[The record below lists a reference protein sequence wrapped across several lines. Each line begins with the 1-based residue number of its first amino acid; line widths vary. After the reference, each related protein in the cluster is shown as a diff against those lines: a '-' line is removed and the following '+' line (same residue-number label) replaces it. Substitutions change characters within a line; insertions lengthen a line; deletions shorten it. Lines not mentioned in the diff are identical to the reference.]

1 MLDDLVDSTE
11 AIIFVKDVQGRYTFV
26 NRGYELAHRVS
37 RETYLGKT
45 DHDVFPKDIADG
57 YVQTDRRVIET
68 RSPSVSEE
76 SFPTLDG
83 FHTVVVVKF
92 PLIDEHGA
100 VTAVCGVATD
110 ATQRVQAETRMHM
123 LSAAVDQAS
132 DMVAMFEL
140 SPLGEWRIFYANDMF
155 LRTTGYERSDVI
167 GHTSRFLE
175 GPRTNVEES
184 NRRRALLKQ
193 GIPCRAEVAYYRRDG
208 TVFWVELNARPLRG
222 AGGSVTHTI
231 VLYRDITQ
239 RHVEEELHALEISRD
254 ELSGLYN
261 RRYFTRALEYAVH
274 DARINEQVHGVLF
287 IKIEGFVD
295 LAQLAEILGH
305 RLRNADV
312 LARVGGDEL
321 AVLVRFCSLPQSQ
334 RIAKEFLDAIIRLHV
349 EANIGVAEITSNTE
363 SADQAIH
370 QAQDACSQAKL
381 GGPNRVCLAG

>member
-45 DHDVFPKDIADG
+45 DHDVFPKDVADG

-68 RSPSVSEE
+68 RSPNVSEE
-76 SFPTLDG
+76 RFPTLEG

-92 PLIDEHGA
+92 PLVDEHGA
-100 VTAVCGVATD
+100 VTAVCGVATET
-110 ATQRVQAETRMHM
+110 TQRVQAETRMHM

-140 SPLGEWRIFYANDMF
+140 SPLGEWRIFYVNGMF
-155 LRTTGYERSDVI
+155 LRTTGYERSEVI

-222 AGGSVTHTI
+222 SDGSVTHTI

-239 RHVEEELHALEISRD
+239 RYVEEELHALEISRD
-254 ELSGLYN
+254 EISGLYN
-261 RRYFTRALEYAVH
+261 RRYFTRAVEYAVH
-274 DARINEQVHGVLF
+274 DARINEQVHGILF
-287 IKIEGFVD
+287 IKIEGAVD
-295 LAQLAEILGH
+295 LAQLAEVLNLRI
-305 RLRNADV
+305 RNADV
-312 LARVGGDEL
+312 LARVGADEL
-321 AVLVRFCSLPQSQ
+321 AVLVRFCSLSQAQ
-334 RIAKEFLDAIIRLHV
+334 RIAKDFLDAIIRLRV
-349 EANIGVAEITSNTE
+349 EANIGVAEITSSTKN
-363 SADQAIH
+363 ADQAIR